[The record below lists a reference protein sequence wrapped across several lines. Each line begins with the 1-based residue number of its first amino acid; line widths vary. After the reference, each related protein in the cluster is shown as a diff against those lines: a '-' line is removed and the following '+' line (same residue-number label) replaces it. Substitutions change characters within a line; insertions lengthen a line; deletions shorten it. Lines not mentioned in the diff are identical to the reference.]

1 MIWQWLR
8 MRLENRLNGKFYRCP
23 PDGCTDSFPLHQL
36 DPYTPPDHR
45 GRPLQ
50 AAERNVV
57 FRIEDTVNLGAA
69 RLEQSRHL
77 VLGDILFLHSLGELP
92 RDDLFHRLRLRL
104 FEDALLLEEVVNAGT
119 HMLLAHRSNSF
130 CRFRAVVKSS
140 SGVDRVFLMNA
151 CNATRCSVKAEQHAR
166 CPFRREFRPDFP

>member
-36 DPYTPPDHR
+36 DPYTPPDPR

-69 RLEQSRHL
+69 RLEQRRHL
-77 VLGDILFLHSLGELP
+77 VLGDILFLHGLGELP
-92 RDDLFHRLRLRL
+92 RDPTSRSSNRAPCTAPLMRIPPTHRLP
-104 FEDALLLEEVVNAGT
+104 T
-119 HMLLAHRSNSF
+119 SITRSQS
-130 CRFRAVVKSS
+130 C
-140 SGVDRVFLMNA
+140 
-151 CNATRCSVKAEQHAR
+151 
-166 CPFRREFRPDFP
+166 